1 MNITPPEKPPV
12 RANPFSSYVA
22 HMTAYLKKQHPNCGE
37 KRIHQFVTE
46 LVQQRCKQLWENY
59 QEAKANGEE
68 LDFYRDGDNQLWPT
82 LQVLH
87 YSQQDDPTKRHAY
100 GNQTFY
106 EDMSALEIIQ
116 SANNKIVTPFG
127 SVYETVDICSS
138 FLKGM
143 IVKKTQDRKKE
154 KKLMLE
160 AKKAGD
166 KTAATFHNNQ
176 QATIKINM
184 NSLIGGMGAQHCFLS
199 NKANFNAVTS
209 ASRYFVMNSYAH
221 IERFLCANFYFQN
234 EDELINHIINCDEH
248 GPDPGRVLDITQRY
262 QWHIP
267 SMEEVYD
274 FLTGCLHRNMVATE
288 HPKVASLLSKLS
300 TGSLCFLY
308 YMSNFKHM
316 VFRNESFWRIWMED
330 FFSTDNVKY
339 DPDVSADKVVSLDSD
354 LLVVLSTVYHDHMP
368 TNEAGNS
375 ISAYDC
381 IAKAPDVA
389 KKLYCVGVH
398 MQKKI
403 DEVMEIFDIFT
414 NHKIGIPR
422 VAEHKFMF
430 RDAVLLSDTD
440 SSIFVTKDWVKWYT
454 GSYSFSPQAF
464 NINALVVYFLCKANA
479 SVLAN
484 LSVAFGALGKDI
496 FGMNMKNEFMMPI
509 LILTS
514 AKKCYMSMLKIQEGV
529 FYSEQKLDIKGVAL
543 RGSNFGKLTLNYVQW
558 FIQSILTEIYT
569 RGTISI
575 KKYIVAILQFERTI
589 YDSLYAGE
597 TKFLTV
603 TPVKNEDEY
612 ENGESSIYFNYLA
625 WEHIFSEKYGNIV
638 IPTKCYVLPLKS
650 IKNSQY
656 QDYLAQNFPDIS
668 AKLQKFTTAHPKP
681 LTRMPINPV
690 TNRIPEELR
699 MIADYRSVIY
709 TNSRPLYFILT
720 SFGIVDGSLKKQ
732 NRLYS
737 DTYGWIELS
746 KEDKDR
752 ITEITKENEME

>member
-1 MNITPPEKPPV
+1 MSITPPDTPIS

-22 HMTAYLKKQHPNCGE
+22 HMTAYLKKQYPNCSE
-37 KRIHQFVTE
+37 KRINEFVTE
-46 LVQQRCKQLWENY
+46 IVQTRCKQLWDNY
-59 QEAKANGEE
+59 KQAKSTGEE
-68 LDFYRDGDNQLWPT
+68 IDFYRTGEKQLWPT

-87 YSQQDDPTKRHAY
+87 YSRQDDPSKKHAY

-116 SANNKIVTPFG
+116 SSNSKIITPFG
-127 SVYETVDICSS
+127 TVYETVDKCSS
-138 FLKGM
+138 FVKGM
-143 IVKKTQDRKKE
+143 ITKKTKDRKKE

-199 NKANFNAVTS
+199 NKANFNSVTS

-221 IERFLCANFYFQN
+221 VERFLCANFYFQN
-234 EDELINHIINCDEH
+234 EDDLINHVINCNEH
-248 GPDPGRVLDITQRY
+248 GPDPKIVRDVVERY
-262 QWHIP
+262 HWHVP
-267 SMEEVYD
+267 TSEEVYE

-288 HPKVASLLSKLS
+288 HPRVASLLESLEVG
-300 TGSLCFLY
+300 TLCFIF

-316 VFRNESFWRIWMED
+316 VFKNESFWRAWIED
-330 FFSTDNVKY
+330 FFSTDNVRY
-339 DPDVSADKVVSLDSD
+339 ETDVAPDKVASLDSD
-354 LLVVLSTVYHDHMP
+354 LLVVLSTVYHDHIP
-368 TNEAGNS
+368 TNAAGNS

-381 IAKAPDVA
+381 IAKAPEIA
-389 KKLYCVGVH
+389 KKLYCIGVH

-403 DEVMEIFDIFT
+403 DEIMEIFDVFT

-422 VAEHKFMF
+422 VADHKFMF

-484 LSVAFGALGKDI
+484 LSIAFGALGQDI

-569 RGTISI
+569 RGTISV
-575 KKYIVAILQFERTI
+575 KKYIVAILQFERTV
-589 YDSLYAGE
+589 YDSLYNGE

-612 ENGESSIYFNYLA
+612 ENGESSIFFNYLA
-625 WEHIFSEKYGNIV
+625 WEHIFGEKYGNIV
-638 IPTKCYVLPLKS
+638 IPTKCYILPLKN
-650 IKNSQY
+650 IKNFQY
-656 QDYLAQNFPDIS
+656 QDFLTQNFPDI
-668 AKLQKFTTAHPKP
+668 AEKLKKFTTAHPKP
-681 LTRMPINPV
+681 LTRIPINPV
-690 TNRIPEELR
+690 TNKIPEELR
-699 MIADYRSVIY
+699 TVADYRSVIY

-746 KEDKDR
+746 KEDRDR
-752 ITEITKENEME
+752 ITEITKENELE

>member
-1 MNITPPEKPPV
+1 MSITPPDTPIS

-22 HMTAYLKKQHPNCGE
+22 HMTAYLKKQYPNCSE
-37 KRIHQFVTE
+37 KRINEFVTE
-46 LVQQRCKQLWENY
+46 TVQARCKQLWNNY
-59 QEAKANGEE
+59 KQAKDAGEE
-68 LDFYRDGDNQLWPT
+68 IDFYRTGEKQLWPT

-87 YSQQDDPTKRHAY
+87 YSRQDDPSKTHAY

-116 SANNKIVTPFG
+116 SSNSKIITPFG
-127 SVYETVDICSS
+127 TVYETVDKCSS
-138 FLKGM
+138 FVKGM
-143 IVKKTQDRKKE
+143 ITKKTKDRKKE

-160 AKKAGD
+160 ARKAGD

-199 NKANFNAVTS
+199 NKANFNSVTS

-221 IERFLCANFYFQN
+221 VERFLCANFYFQN
-234 EDELINHIINCDEH
+234 EDDLINHVINCNEH
-248 GPDPGRVLDITQRY
+248 GPDPKIVLDVVERY
-262 QWHIP
+262 HWHVP
-267 SMEEVYD
+267 TSEEVYE

-288 HPKVASLLSKLS
+288 HPRVASLLESLEVG
-300 TGSLCFLY
+300 TLCFLF

-316 VFRNESFWRIWMED
+316 VFKNESFWRAWIED
-330 FFSTDNVKY
+330 FFSTDNVIY
-339 DPDVSADKVVSLDSD
+339 ETDVAPDKVASLDSD

-368 TNEAGNS
+368 TNAAGNS

-381 IAKAPDVA
+381 IAKAPEIA
-389 KKLYCVGVH
+389 KKLYCIGVH

-403 DEVMEIFDIFT
+403 DEIMEIFDVFT

-422 VAEHKFMF
+422 VADHKFMF

-484 LSVAFGALGKDI
+484 LSIAFGALGQDI

-569 RGTISI
+569 RGTISV
-575 KKYIVAILQFERTI
+575 KKYIVAILQFERTV
-589 YDSLYAGE
+589 YDSLYNGE

-612 ENGESSIYFNYLA
+612 ENGESSIFFNYLA
-625 WEHIFSEKYGNIV
+625 WEHIFGEKYGNIV
-638 IPTKCYVLPLKS
+638 IPTKCYVLPLKN
-650 IKNSQY
+650 INNSQY
-656 QDYLAQNFPDIS
+656 QDFLTQNFPDI
-668 AKLQKFTTAHPKP
+668 AEKLKRFTTAHPKP
-681 LTRMPINPV
+681 LTRIPINPV
-690 TNRIPEELR
+690 TNEIPEELR
-699 MIADYRSVIY
+699 TAADYRSVIY
-709 TNSRPLYFILT
+709 SNSRPLYFILT

-746 KEDKDR
+746 KEDRDR
-752 ITEITKENEME
+752 ITEITKENELE

>member
-1 MNITPPEKPPV
+1 MSITPPDTPISRE
-12 RANPFSSYVA
+12 NPFSSYVA
-22 HMTAYLKKQHPNCGE
+22 HMTAYLKKQYPNCNE
-37 KRIHQFVTE
+37 KRINKFVTE
-46 LVQQRCKQLWENY
+46 IVQARCKQLWDNY
-59 QEAKANGEE
+59 KQTKDAGEE
-68 LDFYRDGDNQLWPT
+68 IDFYRTGEKQLWPT

-87 YSQQDDPTKRHAY
+87 YSRQDDPSKKHAY

-116 SANNKIVTPFG
+116 SSNSKIITPFG
-127 SVYETVDICSS
+127 TVYETVDKCSS
-138 FLKGM
+138 FVKGM
-143 IVKKTQDRKKE
+143 ITKKTKDRKKE

-199 NKANFNAVTS
+199 NKANFNSVTS

-221 IERFLCANFYFQN
+221 VERFLCANFYFQN
-234 EDELINHIINCDEH
+234 EDDLINHVINCNEH
-248 GPDPGRVLDITQRY
+248 GPDPKIVLDVVERY
-262 QWHIP
+262 DWHVP
-267 SMEEVYD
+267 TSEEVYE

-288 HPKVASLLSKLS
+288 HPRVASLLESLEVG
-300 TGSLCFLY
+300 TLCFLF

-316 VFRNESFWRIWMED
+316 VFKNESFWRAWIED
-330 FFSTDNVKY
+330 FFSTDNVIY
-339 DPDVSADKVVSLDSD
+339 ETDVAPDKVASLDSD
-354 LLVVLSTVYHDHMP
+354 LLVVLSTVYHDHIP
-368 TNEAGNS
+368 TNAAGNS

-381 IAKAPDVA
+381 IAKAPEIA
-389 KKLYCVGVH
+389 KKLYCIGVH

-403 DEVMEIFDIFT
+403 DEIMEIFDIFT

-422 VAEHKFMF
+422 VADHKFMF

-484 LSVAFGALGKDI
+484 LSIAFGALGQDI

-569 RGTISI
+569 RGTISV
-575 KKYIVAILQFERTI
+575 KKYIVAILQFERTV
-589 YDSLYAGE
+589 YDSLYNGE

-612 ENGESSIYFNYLA
+612 ENGESSIFFNYLA
-625 WEHIFSEKYGNIV
+625 WEHIFGEKYGNIV
-638 IPTKCYVLPLKS
+638 IPTKCYILPLKN
-650 IKNSQY
+650 IKNFQY
-656 QDYLAQNFPDIS
+656 QDFLTQNFPDI
-668 AKLQKFTTAHPKP
+668 AEKLKKFTTAHPKP
-681 LTRMPINPV
+681 LTRIPINPV
-690 TNRIPEELR
+690 TNKIPEELR
-699 MIADYRSVIY
+699 TVADYRSVIY

-746 KEDKDR
+746 KEDRDR
-752 ITEITKENEME
+752 ITEITKENELE

>member
-1 MNITPPEKPPV
+1 MSIVPPDTPIG

-22 HMTAYLKKQHPNCGE
+22 HMTAYLKKRHPNCSE
-37 KRIHQFVTE
+37 KRINQFVTE
-46 LVQQRCKQLWENY
+46 MVQERCKLLWNNY
-59 QEAKANGEE
+59 KQVKEDGEE
-68 LDFYRDGDNQLWPT
+68 IDFYREGDKQLWPT

-87 YSQQDDPTKRHAY
+87 YSRQDDPNKKHAY

-106 EDMSALEIIQ
+106 EDMSALEVIQ
-116 SANNKIVTPFG
+116 SSNSKIITPFG
-127 SVYETVDICSS
+127 TVYETVDICSS
-138 FLKGM
+138 FVKGM
-143 IVKKTQDRKKE
+143 ITKKTKERKKE

-199 NKANFNAVTS
+199 NKANFNAVT
-209 ASRYFVMNSYAH
+209 AACRYFVMNSYAH

-234 EDELINHIINCDEH
+234 EDELINHVINCNEH
-248 GPDPGRVLDITQRY
+248 GPDPKAVLDVVERY
-262 QWHIP
+262 HWHIP
-267 SMEEVYD
+267 TSEEVYE
-274 FLTGCLHRNMVATE
+274 FLTRCLHRNMVPVE
-288 HPKVASLLSKLS
+288 HPKVASLIESLEVG
-300 TGSLCFLY
+300 TLCFLF

-316 VFRNESFWRIWMED
+316 VFKNEGFWRAWIED
-330 FFSTDNVKY
+330 FFSTDNVRFEE
-339 DPDVSADKVVSLDSD
+339 DIAPDKVAQLDGD

-368 TNEAGNS
+368 TNAAGNS

-389 KKLYCVGVH
+389 KKLYCIGVH

-403 DEVMEIFDIFT
+403 DEIMEIFTIFT

-484 LSVAFGALGKDI
+484 LSIAFGALGQDI

-529 FYSEQKLDIKGVAL
+529 FYSDPKLDIKGVTL
-543 RGSNFGKLTLNYVQW
+543 RGSNFGKLTLNYVEW
-558 FIQSILTEIYT
+558 FVQSILTEIYT
-569 RGTISI
+569 RGTISV
-575 KKYIVAILQFERTI
+575 KKYIIAILQFERTV
-589 YDSLYAGE
+589 YDSLYNGE

-603 TPVKNEDEY
+603 SPVKNENEY
-612 ENGESSIYFNYLA
+612 KKGESSIYFNYLA
-625 WEHIFSEKYGNIV
+625 WEYIFGEKYGNIV
-638 IPTKCYVLPLKS
+638 IPTKCYILPLKN
-650 IKNSQY
+650 IKNFQY
-656 QDYLAQNFPDIS
+656 QDFLTQNFPDI
-668 AKLQKFTTAHPKP
+668 AEKLKKFTTAHSKS
-681 LTRMPINPV
+681 LTRIPINPV
-690 TNRIPEELR
+690 TNKIPEELR
-699 MIADYRSVIY
+699 TVADYRSVIY
-709 TNSRPLYFILT
+709 ANSRPLYSILT
-720 SFGIVDGSLKKQ
+720 SFGLVDGSLKKQ

-752 ITEITKENEME
+752 ITEITKENELE